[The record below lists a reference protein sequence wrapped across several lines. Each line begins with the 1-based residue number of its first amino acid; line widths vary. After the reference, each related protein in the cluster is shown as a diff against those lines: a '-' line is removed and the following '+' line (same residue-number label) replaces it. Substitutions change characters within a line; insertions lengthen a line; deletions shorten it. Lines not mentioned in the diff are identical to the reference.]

1 MVAGWMSTACR
12 GRGAGVGHC
21 RTACGG
27 DDRGVKKVCKGPNR
41 DELFLPLAMAVVS
54 ATDAYEEAPYPYN
67 TRVSLPPLPHPRAWE
82 VLDRSPALDIAR
94 PHITL
99 PQEEP

>member
-1 MVAGWMSTACR
+1 MSTACR

-54 ATDAYEEAPYPYN
+54 ATDADEEAPYPYN
-67 TRVSLPPLPHPRAWE
+67 TRVSLPSLPHQRAWE
-82 VLDRSPALDIAR
+82 VLDHSAALDIAC

>member
-1 MVAGWMSTACR
+1 
-12 GRGAGVGHC
+12 
-21 RTACGG
+21 
-27 DDRGVKKVCKGPNR
+27 
-41 DELFLPLAMAVVS
+41 MAVVS

-94 PHITL
+94 PHVTL